1 MGYKKTF
8 AIKRQEKS
16 VAMKNIPAS
25 NLTIEIHLMF

>member
-16 VAMKNIPAS
+16 VAINNIIAL
-25 NLTIEIHLMF
+25 NLSIKIHLMF

>member
-16 VAMKNIPAS
+16 VAMNNIPAI
-25 NLTIEIHLMF
+25 NLSIKIYLMF